1 MDGGAAARGRPCRTA
16 IVHVEIRRLF
26 PTALGC
32 GEELMPD
39 YHYLIVG
46 GGMTADAAARGIRE
60 VDPHRDIGVL
70 SEEADA
76 PYSRPPLT
84 KGLWRWEALE
94 GVWRGTAHLGVT
106 LHLGKRA
113 VRLDP
118 AARQVFDHRGAS
130 YGYRKL
136 LLAAGARPR
145 RLVAGGE
152 QIIYFR
158 TLADYRRV
166 RELADQHKRFAVI
179 GGGFI
184 GSELAAALASAGC
197 EVTMLFSEAAIG
209 ARVFPADLARFV
221 SAYYA
226 EKGVTVTPGQS
237 VIGLV
242 KRGRSFN
249 VRTLSGGDIGAQ
261 VVVAGIGVQ
270 PNVELA
276 EAAGLAV
283 DNGIVV
289 DDRLRTGSADI
300 YAAGDVANFESPA
313 LGKRVRV
320 EHEDNALTMG
330 RLAGRAMAG
339 ADEGP
344 YTHLP
349 FFCSDLFDLG
359 YEAVGELDP
368 RLQTVSDW
376 KVPFRE
382 GVVYYLEG
390 SRVCGVLLWNT
401 RGQVDAARRLIAEPG
416 PFSAG
421 SLKGRLPE

>member
-1 MDGGAAARGRPCRTA
+1 
-16 IVHVEIRRLF
+16 
-26 PTALGC
+26 
-32 GEELMPD
+32 MPD
-39 YHYLIVG
+39 YRYLIVG

-60 VDPHRDIGVL
+60 VDPNGEIGVL
-70 SEEADA
+70 CEEPDP

-84 KGLWRWEALE
+84 KGLWKGEAQE
-94 GVWRGTAHLGVT
+94 SVWRGTSDLGVT

-113 VRLDP
+113 ARLDLG
-118 AARQVFDHRGAS
+118 ARQAIDHRGAA

-136 LLAAGARPR
+136 LLATGARPR

-152 QIIYFR
+152 QVIYFR

-166 RELADQHKRFAVI
+166 RELADQGRRFAI
-179 GGGFI
+179 LGAGFI
-184 GSELAAALASAGC
+184 GSELAAALAAAGR
-197 EVTMLFSEAAIG
+197 EVTMVFSEAAVG
-209 ARVFPADLARFV
+209 ARIFPPDLARFL
-221 SAYYA
+221 SGYYA
-226 EKGVTVTPGQS
+226 EKGVTLAAAQS

-242 KRGRSFN
+242 KRGRSLT

-276 EAAGLAV
+276 EGAGLAV
-283 DNGIVV
+283 EDGIVV
-289 DDRLRTGSADI
+289 DDRLRAGSADV
-300 YAAGDVANFESPA
+300 YAAGDVAAFESHA

-339 ADEGP
+339 ADDGP

-349 FFCSDLFDLG
+349 FFYSDLFDLG

-368 RLQTVSDW
+368 RLPTVSDW
-376 KVPFRE
+376 KVPYRE
-382 GVVYYLEG
+382 GVIYYLDG
-390 SRVCGVLLWNT
+390 GRVRGVLLWNV

-416 PFSAG
+416 PFSAEK
-421 SLKGRLPE
+421 LRGRLPA

>member
-1 MDGGAAARGRPCRTA
+1 
-16 IVHVEIRRLF
+16 
-26 PTALGC
+26 
-32 GEELMPD
+32 MPD

-46 GGMTADAAARGIRE
+46 GGMSADAAARGIRE
-60 VDPHRDIGVL
+60 VDPHGDIGL
-70 SEEADA
+70 LCEEPDP

-84 KGLWRWEALE
+84 KGLWKGEALE
-94 GVWRGTAHLGVT
+94 SVWRKTADLGVT

-113 VRLDP
+113 ARLDP
-118 AARQVFDHRGAS
+118 AARQVIDHRGAT

-136 LLAAGARPR
+136 LLATGARPR

-152 QIIYFR
+152 QVVYFR
-158 TLADYRRV
+158 TLADYRRL
-166 RELADQHKRFAVI
+166 RDLADQGKRFAVI

-184 GSELAAALASAGC
+184 GSELAAALATAGC
-197 EVTMLFSEAAIG
+197 KVTMLFSEAAIG
-209 ARVFPADLARFV
+209 ARIFPQDLARFV
-221 SAYYA
+221 SEYYA
-226 EKGVTVTPGQS
+226 QKGVTLANGQS

-249 VRTLSGGDIGAQ
+249 VRTLSGADIEAQ

-276 EAAGLAV
+276 EAAGLATG
-283 DNGIVV
+283 NGIAV
-289 DDRLRTGSADI
+289 DDRLRTGLPDI
-300 YAAGDVANFESPA
+300 YAAGDVAGFESPA

-330 RLAGRAMAG
+330 RFAGRAMAG

-344 YTHLP
+344 YAHLP
-349 FFCSDLFDLG
+349 FFYSDLFDLG

-368 RLQTVSDW
+368 RLQTVGDW
-376 KVPFRE
+376 KLPFRE

-390 SRVCGVLLWNT
+390 GRVRGVLLWNT
-401 RGQVDAARRLIAEPG
+401 WGQVDAARRLIAEPG
-416 PFSAG
+416 PFNAG
-421 SLKGRLPE
+421 DLKGRLPG

>member
-1 MDGGAAARGRPCRTA
+1 
-16 IVHVEIRRLF
+16 
-26 PTALGC
+26 
-32 GEELMPD
+32 MPD

-60 VDPHRDIGVL
+60 VDPQGDIGL
-70 SEEADA
+70 LCEEPDP

-84 KGLWRWEALE
+84 KGLWKGDALE
-94 GVWRGTAHLGVT
+94 SVWCKTADLGVT

-113 VRLDP
+113 ARLDP
-118 AARQVFDHRGAS
+118 AARQVIDHRGAT

-136 LLAAGARPR
+136 LLATGARPR

-152 QIIYFR
+152 QVVYYR
-158 TLADYRRV
+158 TLADYRRL
-166 RELADQHKRFAVI
+166 RELADQGKRFAVI

-184 GSELAAALASAGC
+184 GSELAAALATAGC
-197 EVTMLFSEAAIG
+197 KVTMLFSEAAIG
-209 ARVFPADLARFV
+209 ARIFPQDLARFV
-221 SAYYA
+221 SEYYA
-226 EKGVTVTPGQS
+226 QKGVMLANGQS

-249 VRTLSGGDIGAQ
+249 VRTLSGADIEAQ

-276 EAAGLAV
+276 EAAGLAT
-283 DNGIVV
+283 DNGIAV
-289 DDRLRTGSADI
+289 DDRLRTGLADI
-300 YAAGDVANFESPA
+300 YAAGDVASFESPA
-313 LGKRVRV
+313 LGRRVRV

-330 RLAGRAMAG
+330 RFAGRAMAG

-344 YTHLP
+344 YAHLP
-349 FFCSDLFDLG
+349 FFYSDLFDLG

-368 RLQTVSDW
+368 RLQTVGDW

-382 GVVYYLEG
+382 GVVYYLDG
-390 SRVCGVLLWNT
+390 GRVRGVLLWNT
-401 RGQVDAARRLIAEPG
+401 WGQVDAARRLIAEPG
-416 PFSAG
+416 PFDAED
-421 SLKGRLPE
+421 LKGRLPQ